1 MAKPPPAVPQAEDT
15 TMASFAD
22 LVTSLMAFFVLI
34 VAISTID
41 QQKVEYIQESI
52 SEEILQQEYEK
63 PFVTLETKI
72 QEAIENQNMQKD
84 VFVEADNT
92 GINITFASGVM
103 YKSGSADLQQGMYPL
118 LQQLTVAIKEMK
130 YDDILIEI
138 DGHTDDVPIRTK
150 QFPSNWE
157 LSASRSTQVV
167 RYFIRQG
174 ISKDKLKASGFAD
187 SRPKVPNIV
196 NGKPNRTNRA
206 KNRRVKVSIRR
217 NDYRNMPK
225 TSDST

>member
-1 MAKPPPAVPQAEDT
+1 MAKPPPVVPKAEDT

-41 QQKVEYIQESI
+41 QQKVEYMQESI
-52 SEEILQQEYEK
+52 NEDVLQKEYEK

-72 QEAIENQNMQKD
+72 QEAIESQNMQKD

-103 YKSGSADLQQGMYPL
+103 YKSGSSDLQNGMYPL
-118 LQQLTVAIKEMK
+118 LLQLTKSIKEMK

-138 DGHTDDVPIRTK
+138 SGHTDDVPIRTEK
-150 QFPSNWE
+150 FPSNWE
-157 LSASRSTQVV
+157 LSASRATQVV
-167 RYFIRQG
+167 RYFIQQG
-174 ISKDKLKASGFAD
+174 INKNKLKASGFAD

-196 NGKPNRTNRA
+196 DGKPNRTNRA

-225 TSDST
+225 KNDTT

>member
-52 SEEILQQEYEK
+52 SEEVLQQEYEK
-63 PFVTLETKI
+63 PFVTLETKV

>member
-52 SEEILQQEYEK
+52 SEEVLQQEYEK

>member
-1 MAKPPPAVPQAEDT
+1 
-15 TMASFAD
+15 
-22 LVTSLMAFFVLI
+22 
-34 VAISTID
+34 
-41 QQKVEYIQESI
+41 
-52 SEEILQQEYEK
+52 
-63 PFVTLETKI
+63 
-72 QEAIENQNMQKD
+72 
-84 VFVEADNT
+84 
-92 GINITFASGVM
+92 M